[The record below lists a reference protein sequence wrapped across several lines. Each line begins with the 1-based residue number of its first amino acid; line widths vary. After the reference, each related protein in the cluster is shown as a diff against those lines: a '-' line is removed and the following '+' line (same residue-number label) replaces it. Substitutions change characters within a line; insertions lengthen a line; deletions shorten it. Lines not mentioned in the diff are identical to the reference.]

1 MITEHASSLPGPI
14 LITGAGG
21 FVGAHLYSTL
31 LKLRVDVLGVA
42 HSKDSW
48 RLKAL
53 GIESSVHFD
62 LTDQNQLKKVLNE
75 LKPATIFNLAA
86 YGAYPHQTSP
96 ELTYAVNLG
105 VVETLAAW
113 CTVSGS
119 ILIQTGSS
127 SEYGTNCSGP
137 LETDKEEPN
146 SRYAV

>member
-1 MITEHASSLPGPI
+1 MAKFKIITEQASSLPGPI

-31 LKLRVDVLGVA
+31 LKLRVDVFGVA

-53 GIESSVHFD
+53 GIESSFQFD

-96 ELTYAVNLG
+96 ELTYAVNL
-105 VVETLAAW
+105 
-113 CTVSGS
+113 
-119 ILIQTGSS
+119 
-127 SEYGTNCSGP
+127 
-137 LETDKEEPN
+137 
-146 SRYAV
+146 